1 MSLPSPVDFSVLPDV
16 SHEHPELDASAQRYA
31 AHALARE
38 RGLRTIF
45 GETDPPNTV
54 YAPVDP
60 NLLLNWAGGCILR
73 FPPQA
78 DRTAWYYVTHG
89 LAQPDDPD
97 EPLATDD
104 PVSGFGI
111 ELVISTPSRAEW
123 APDLLLHLVRYL
135 LFQPTAR
142 LILPGD
148 RFPCFGP
155 LVPNTE
161 SLLRDL
167 LAVRS
172 PRYPNELLLPA
183 GACTLV
189 HLVGATDDEI
199 ARACAWGTG
208 YGGSEILE
216 RVFNALGVGTLTD
229 PSRPSVASLPQFAHT
244 WLEIETALE
253 AGWRS
258 SGWTGEGK
266 SSFTPGV

>member
-1 MSLPSPVDFSVLPDV
+1 MSLLSPVDFSVLPDV
-16 SHEHPELDASAQRYA
+16 SKVHPELDVSAQRYA
-31 AHALARE
+31 AHMLARE
-38 RGLRTIF
+38 RALRSIF
-45 GETDPPNTV
+45 GVTDPPNTV
-54 YAPVDP
+54 FAPTDP
-60 NLLLNWAGGCILR
+60 ELLLNWAGGCILR

-78 DRTAWYYVTHG
+78 DRPAWHYVTHG

-97 EPLATDD
+97 EPHPTDD
-104 PVSGFGI
+104 PASGFGI
-111 ELVISTPSRAEW
+111 ELIISTPSCAEW

-142 LILPGD
+142 LIFPGD

-161 SLLRDL
+161 TPLRNL

-199 ARACAWGTG
+199 ERACAWGAG
-208 YGGSEILE
+208 SGGSEILE
-216 RVFNALGVGTLTD
+216 RVFNTLGVGTLTD
-229 PSRPSVASLPQFAHT
+229 PSRTSVVAHPQFSQA
-244 WLEIETALE
+244 WLAAEMALE
-253 AGWRS
+253 AAWRS

-266 SSFTPGV
+266 STFTPVA